1 MSFVRLVCRYTLAS
15 DAAIGAQLA
24 YPWLFGSLR
33 GLVIRLDCDE
43 PSPSAPGSIS
53 WLPHAFGLPAL
64 QVCAAPCT
72 MPRLVLLLAVA
83 AKAAALSQKNWLKL
97 PDVDL
102 NPGTFTRRT
111 VASGAA
117 VSAVATPI
125 AASAAQKTASRR
137 AGDIQQWPRIPV
149 WPSWAGGR
157 VIPMGLPNADP
168 FLLVA
173 HHKHWFDPRDPL
185 RGPFRAFGKA
195 TGLPYIAVW
204 K

>member
-1 MSFVRLVCRYTLAS
+1 M
-15 DAAIGAQLA
+15 
-24 YPWLFGSLR
+24 
-33 GLVIRLDCDE
+33 IRLDYGE
-43 PSPSAPGSIS
+43 SSPSAPVVHKLAATAI
-53 WLPHAFGLPAL
+53 WLASVPGRGAPH
-64 QVCAAPCT
+64 T
-72 MPRLVLLLAVA
+72 MPRLVLLIAVV
-83 AKAAALSQKNWLKL
+83 AKTAALSQKGWLRL

-102 NPGTFTRRT
+102 NPGTFTRRD

-125 AASAAQKTASRR
+125 VASAAQKTASRR

-195 TGLPYIAVW
+195 TGLPKLCGNQISRRPAIDANFIHSGPT
-204 K
+204 

>member
-1 MSFVRLVCRYTLAS
+1 MMTRLIL
-15 DAAIGAQLA
+15 
-24 YPWLFGSLR
+24 
-33 GLVIRLDCDE
+33 
-43 PSPSAPGSIS
+43 
-53 WLPHAFGLPAL
+53 
-64 QVCAAPCT
+64 
-72 MPRLVLLLAVA
+72 LLLAVA
-83 AKAAALSQKNWLKL
+83 QTAALSQKWLQL
-97 PDVDL
+97 PEI
-102 NPGTFTRRT
+102 NPGTFTRRD

-125 AASAAQKTASRR
+125 AASASQKTASRR

-195 TGLPYIAVW
+195 TGLPYIDVEGFSMHPHRGFDILTYILDGSDGFRHRDSLGGEKTYRGGSAQW
-204 K
+204 MRTGAGAQHEEL

>member
-1 MSFVRLVCRYTLAS
+1 M
-15 DAAIGAQLA
+15 
-24 YPWLFGSLR
+24 
-33 GLVIRLDCDE
+33 
-43 PSPSAPGSIS
+43 
-53 WLPHAFGLPAL
+53 
-64 QVCAAPCT
+64 

-83 AKAAALSQKNWLKL
+83 AKTAALSQKNWLKL
-97 PDVDL
+97 PDI
-102 NPGTFTRRT
+102 NPGRLR
-111 VASGAA
+111 SLGEMHRGLPR
-117 VSAVATPI
+117 SAVATPI

-195 TGLPYIAVW
+195 TGLPYCGGRAVTTTARRW
-204 K
+204 RGVGPMTLPCWLGRWVLNQQPRHRAGGASMAWGAKGCTKRKI

>member
-1 MSFVRLVCRYTLAS
+1 MATTAFALGWLL
-15 DAAIGAQLA
+15 DA
-24 YPWLFGSLR
+24 
-33 GLVIRLDCDE
+33 IRRR
-43 PSPSAPGSIS
+43 AP
-53 WLPHAFGLPAL
+53 H
-64 QVCAAPCT
+64 T

-83 AKAAALSQKNWLKL
+83 AKAAALSQKTWLKL

-125 AASAAQKTASRR
+125 AASAAQTASRR

-195 TGLPYIAVW
+195 TGLPTLCGNQISRRPPSTRLLSTQALHRCGRVQHAPASRLRHINLRARRLGRI
-204 K
+204 

>member
-1 MSFVRLVCRYTLAS
+1 
-15 DAAIGAQLA
+15 
-24 YPWLFGSLR
+24 
-33 GLVIRLDCDE
+33 
-43 PSPSAPGSIS
+43 
-53 WLPHAFGLPAL
+53 
-64 QVCAAPCT
+64 
-72 MPRLVLLLAVA
+72 MPRLILLVAVA
-83 AKAAALSQKNWLKL
+83 AKTAALSQKNWLSL
-97 PDVDL
+97 PDI
-102 NPGTFTRRT
+102 NPGTFTRRD

-125 AASAAQKTASRR
+125 AASASQKTASRR

-195 TGLPYIAVW
+195 TGLPYIDVEVENCVEINQ
-204 K
+204 

>member
-1 MSFVRLVCRYTLAS
+1 MV
-15 DAAIGAQLA
+15 
-24 YPWLFGSLR
+24 LR
-33 GLVIRLDCDE
+33 
-43 PSPSAPGSIS
+43 S
-53 WLPHAFGLPAL
+53 
-64 QVCAAPCT
+64 
-72 MPRLVLLLAVA
+72 LLLAVA
-83 AKAAALSQKNWLKL
+83 AKTTALSQKNWLRL
-97 PDVDL
+97 PDIDLNL
-102 NPGTFTRRT
+102 NPGTFTRRDA
-111 VASGAA
+111 ASAAAA
-117 VSAVATPI
+117 VSAGAAASPA

-195 TGLPYIAVW
+195 TGLPTLCGNQISRRPPSTRLLSTQALHRCGRVQHAPAPRLRYLNVHSGRLGRI
-204 K
+204 

>member
-1 MSFVRLVCRYTLAS
+1 
-15 DAAIGAQLA
+15 
-24 YPWLFGSLR
+24 
-33 GLVIRLDCDE
+33 
-43 PSPSAPGSIS
+43 
-53 WLPHAFGLPAL
+53 
-64 QVCAAPCT
+64 
-72 MPRLVLLLAVA
+72 MPRLILLVAVA
-83 AKAAALSQKNWLKL
+83 AKTAALSQKNWLSL
-97 PDVDL
+97 PDI
-102 NPGTFTRRT
+102 NPGTFTRRD

-125 AASAAQKTASRR
+125 AASAVQKTASRR

-195 TGLPYIAVW
+195 TGLPTLCGNQISRRPPSTRLLSTQALHRRRRVQHASSPRLRYLNVRARRLRW
-204 K
+204 LSASR